1 MTKKVLD
8 VGQCGFDHRL
18 IKRLI
23 ETSFHATVDQ
33 ADTADEAIRMAKNAK
48 YDLILVNRLL
58 DIDHSPGIGL
68 IDQLKSSDD
77 TASIPVM
84 LISNYPQAQA
94 EAKSAGAVEGFGKS
108 AIQDASTRS
117 ALDRYLKDE

>member
-23 ETSFHATVDQ
+23 ETSFDAIVDQ
-33 ADTADEAIRMAKNAK
+33 ADTTDEAFQLLKNAK

-58 DIDHSPGIGL
+58 DIDHSSGIGL
-68 IDQLKSSDD
+68 IDRLKASDD

-84 LISNYPQAQA
+84 LISNYPHAQA
-94 EAKSAGAVEGFGKS
+94 EAITAGAVQGFGKT
-108 AIQDASTRS
+108 AIQDASTKS
-117 ALDRYLKDE
+117 VLDSYLKEG